1 MSRNKYRLKNELYIY
16 INSRF
21 PRYFVILCSFY
32 LFIFF
37 FFHFAYHSINMA
49 RNQHGGHGKT
59 IIPIEHGISIGR
71 YSFSKLDRYR
81 TIWKNSCAKIRV
93 FVYYFENVSISGM
106 KKWKKLGFHRFY
118 KLCNNSSFS
127 LRVMILIFERKRP
140 RFKHFYIW
148 Y

>member
-1 MSRNKYRLKNELYIY
+1 MNYIY
-16 INSRF
+16 IYKFSF
-21 PRYFVILCSFY
+21 STIFCYFSFY

-118 KLCNNSSFS
+118 KLRNNSSFS
-127 LRVMILIFERKRP
+127 LRVMILIFERKKSRL
-140 RFKHFYIW
+140 KHFHIW

>member
-1 MSRNKYRLKNELYIY
+1 MSQNKYRLKNELYIY

-21 PRYFVILCSFY
+21 PRYFVIF
-32 LFIFF
+32 LFICLFF
-37 FFHFAYHSINMA
+37 SFFTLHIIRLT

-71 YSFSKLDRYR
+71 YSFSKLDGYR
-81 TIWKNSCAKIRV
+81 TIWKNFCAKIRV